1 MNGTVMTPQG
11 AKYLGV
17 FRRDVDP
24 NASNLNF
31 PEGAGGS
38 EPVVGEDRYEGDGV
52 HGVGVKRELRPRT
65 GGPEPR
71 VREVRHGWVVHDP
84 HGSAGVTEVIS
95 NVAGYVNGSDGD
107 RVGGVPVTGI
117 SGVVLN
123 VTVVAGGSPGYLTV
137 YPADVAAPLA
147 SNLNF
152 SPGQV
157 VPNLVAVK
165 TSAAGAVAIRNASGS
180 ANHVIADVAGY
191 FTA

>member
-1 MNGTVMTPQG
+1 
-11 AKYLGV
+11 
-17 FRRDVDP
+17 
-24 NASNLNF
+24 
-31 PEGAGGS
+31 
-38 EPVVGEDRYEGDGV
+38 
-52 HGVGVKRELRPRT
+52 
-65 GGPEPR
+65 
-71 VREVRHGWVVHDP
+71 
-84 HGSAGVTEVIS
+84 VTEVIAD
-95 NVAGYVNGSDGD
+95 VAGYVMDGAVTGSGMFVALTPARILDTRNGSPVPASG
-107 RVGGVPVTGI
+107 VKTLTVAGAGGVPATGI

-165 TSAAGAVAIRNASGS
+165 TSTAGAVAIRNASGS
-180 ANHVIADVAGY
+180 ANQVIADVAGY